1 MSKPKLVFEVVA
13 ERLAATLGEEIAP
26 NGLLKMKVCYQAI
39 HRLCDLID
47 QHGYQQAA
55 RPAPAQRP
63 RLATT
68 TDVEA
73 NGIQSQ
79 FKAMPAGPERSA
91 FFKQHR
97 AALLHLT

>member
-1 MSKPKLVFEVVA
+1 MSKLKAKFEA
-13 ERLAATLGEEIAP
+13 LAARVSATLGEEVGA
-26 NGLLKMKVCYQAI
+26 GRFLKI
-39 HRLCDLID
+39 HACHDVMHKLCDLID
-47 QHGYQQAA
+47 QHGQQQAA

-73 NGIQSQ
+73 NRIQSQ

-97 AALLHLT
+97 AALLNLT